1 MKRHTLPKHFQFF
14 IFFSTVFLF
23 VTRHS
28 SLVTAAAHVEDH
40 DGLRVVHLLG
50 SPYELG
56 RQHGEALR
64 QEVQASVRQ
73 VLGYFRGYLNVP
85 VVGPWLV
92 NWWLD
97 RAWSDAL
104 PFIPPR
110 YLEELRGLAE
120 GSGVSLQELYR
131 LHAIPD
137 RTYSCASLAA
147 WGRATVAGR
156 LIHVRNLDWSMR
168 AGIQRYATVFVVHP
182 TGQHAFVNV
191 GWAGFIGVLSGIN
204 DAQISVG
211 QIGAKS
217 IDTTLRGEPMVFV
230 LRDVLETA
238 EELDQAA
245 EVVRRAPRTVGVN
258 YVFANARARRAIVL
272 ETTHRYVRVFE
283 ANDQAE
289 HQISYARPMVDAV
302 FRADTAVDPRIRN
315 QQLASNGDPRRL
327 GLEDPSGSSA
337 YDVRYLAQA
346 AGLQAHFGQ
355 LDVEQAR
362 EIARAIAPS
371 SNVQSVIFAW
381 PEVWIANAD
390 GLTPAAQTRYHK
402 LDAQRLLAT
411 PSAGQSTSP

>member
-1 MKRHTLPKHFQFF
+1 
-14 IFFSTVFLF
+14 
-23 VTRHS
+23 
-28 SLVTAAAHVEDH
+28 
-40 DGLRVVHLLG
+40 
-50 SPYELG
+50 
-56 RQHGEALR
+56 
-64 QEVQASVRQ
+64 
-73 VLGYFRGYLNVP
+73 
-85 VVGPWLV
+85 
-92 NWWLD
+92 
-97 RAWSDAL
+97 
-104 PFIPPR
+104 
-110 YLEELRGLAE
+110 
-120 GSGVSLQELYR
+120 
-131 LHAIPD
+131 
-137 RTYSCASLAA
+137 
-147 WGRATVAGR
+147 
-156 LIHVRNLDWSMR
+156 MR